1 MSILDPSLA
10 RLSGTA
16 DTVFGHSKNL
26 GMDAAQVE
34 KAIMALARTHLSHG
48 DTLDLAAQRTG
59 LSREALSKI
68 VSALGGE
75 AALGDIAGELSTG
88 LRSLGQGHFFKEL
101 SPFG

>member
-16 DTVFGHSKNL
+16 DTVVGLSKNL

-34 KAIMALARTHLSHG
+34 KAIMALARTHVSAG
-48 DTLDLAAQRTG
+48 DTVDLAAQRTG
-59 LSREALSKI
+59 LSKEALSKI
-68 VSALGGE
+68 ITALGGE
-75 AALGDIAGELSTG
+75 TALGEIAGQLSTG
-88 LRSLGQGHFFKEL
+88 LRSLGQGNFFKEL